1 MKLPFTINFFRVTN
15 ILYLNIKRYYNA
27 YNKKQGFPVSPTFQR
42 KALSTLSFSF
52 FFFKGG
58 CEGGLSKG
66 GGEGALGECTF
77 NSLGHFSGIFLHSFK

>member
-15 ILYLNIKRYYNA
+15 IPYLNIKRYYNA

-52 FFFKGG
+52 FFLR
-58 CEGGLSKG
+58 EGVREL
-66 GGEGALGECTF
+66 
-77 NSLGHFSGIFLHSFK
+77 